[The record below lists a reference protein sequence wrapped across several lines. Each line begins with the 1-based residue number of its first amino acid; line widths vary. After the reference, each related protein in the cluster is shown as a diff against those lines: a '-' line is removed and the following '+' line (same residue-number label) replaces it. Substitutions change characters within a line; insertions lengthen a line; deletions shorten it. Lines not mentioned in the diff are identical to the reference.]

1 MVENILT
8 ALAHGSVAACLLIP
22 PLLLLRRTLR
32 IPARVQ
38 YALWLLV
45 AARLLLPIQ
54 IDVPVKA
61 PQSAG
66 VQGRQVRPSIAAGS
80 ALPPAEPVEAWTR
93 RTPEGADAL
102 RPNAAHIAACLWAA
116 GAAGAAAYMLW
127 LNAGFRRGLRR
138 ANVRG
143 LSPEEQGLY
152 IALCEELGVRRPP
165 EVTVF
170 EPLASAG
177 LYGLLRPGIALNLSA
192 TQPQNITDVLT
203 HELCHLRQGDPL
215 WASLRGVCLVIYW
228 FHPLVWLGARASMR
242 DGELSCDALA
252 VASRDMQG
260 IVDYGRTL
268 LRLAHAQRRPSS
280 LLQATSMYL
289 RESDVKERIERMLIL
304 RKPKRLLTAS
314 CMAFMLALTLGSF
327 AAAAPAAVQGAEHPG
342 NLPEEAPPL
351 SQEASPGEPWAGY
364 ISASGRMYA
373 PKEIQRSI
381 ERARQAVEE
390 YLDLDLDAQCK
401 ASWSPGPDDLYQ
413 RVVFM
418 AADDLECRVDLDARG
433 ILRVQCAFMGE
444 ADFWPADEEAYPDT
458 EMWAARWGEAWF
470 HESLSGDGRELGG
483 EAGERVRGIERE
495 THAYLESHGI
505 EHEPWTGWWESN
517 CGILTGGGGQW
528 RRDTDVV
535 IVIRY
540 PNDSGLMLSSAL
552 SSIDVGYSLYLKRIV
567 YLAMVHEGNG

>member
-1 MVENILT
+1 MIENILT

-45 AARLLLPIQ
+45 AARLLLPVQ

-61 PQSAG
+61 PQSAS
-66 VQGRQVRPSIAAGS
+66 VQGQQARPLNAAGGV
-80 ALPPAEPVEAWTR
+80 LPSAEPVETWTR
-93 RTPEGADAL
+93 RAPEGADAL
-102 RPNAAHIAACLWAA
+102 RPNAEQIAVCLWAA
-116 GAAGAAAYMLW
+116 GAAGTAAYMLW
-127 LNAGFRRGLRR
+127 VNAGFRRGLCR
-138 ANVRG
+138 AKVRG
-143 LSPEEQGLY
+143 LSPEEQALY
-152 IALCEELGVRRPP
+152 IALCEERDVRRPP
-165 EVTVF
+165 KVTVF
-170 EPLASAG
+170 EPLASAC
-177 LYGLLRPGIALNLSA
+177 LYGLLRPGIALNLNSA
-192 TQPQNITDVLT
+192 QPQNITDVLT
-203 HELCHLRQGDPL
+203 HELCHLCQGDPL
-215 WASLRGVCLVIYW
+215 WASLRGVCLVLYW
-228 FHPLVWLGARASMR
+228 FHPIVWLGARASMR
-242 DGELSCDALA
+242 DGELSCDARA
-252 VASRDMQG
+252 VAARDMQG

-268 LRLAHAQRRPSS
+268 LRLAHVQRRPSS

-289 RESDVKERIERMLIL
+289 RKSEVKERIERMLISG
-304 RKPKRLLTAS
+304 KPKHLLTAL

-327 AAAAPAAVQGAEHPG
+327 AAAAPAAVQGAEHAAI
-342 NLPEEAPPL
+342 LP
-351 SQEASPGEPWAGY
+351 EASPGEPWGGY
-364 ISASGRMYA
+364 ISPNGRMYA
-373 PKEIQRSI
+373 PNEIQRSI
-381 ERARQAVEE
+381 ERARQAAEE

-413 RVVFM
+413 QVVFM

-433 ILRVQCAFMGE
+433 ILRVQCAFIGE

-458 EMWAARWGEAWF
+458 EMWAARWGETWF
-470 HESLSGDGRELGG
+470 HESLSGDGLELGG

-495 THAYLESHGI
+495 TRAYLESHGI

-528 RRDTDVV
+528 RGDTDVV

-540 PNDSGLMLSSAL
+540 PNESGLMLSSAL
-552 SSIDVGYSLYLKRIV
+552 SSIDVGYSLYLKRVV